1 MQDKLFKTNMKML
14 NDTTVEKDVKTYLIL
29 TMYANQEITLNKA
42 KELFTEV
49 GVFSEHW
56 IAVDAKT
63 TELFSK
69 RYEEEEEGG

>member
-1 MQDKLFKTNMKML
+1 MQDKLFKTNMEML

-56 IAVDAKT
+56 ISVDAKT

-69 RYEEEEEGG
+69 RYEEEERG